1 MAIWRAHGRQSRS
14 KCVQRT
20 STEREFRWK
29 FNLDASAIGE
39 YGLDFR
45 GRKIASAMKTLV
57 TGATGFLG
65 SHVACALA
73 GRGDNVRVLVRPSSD
88 LRALDGLD
96 VERVTGDLRD
106 SASLDRALEGVQRV
120 FHVAAD
126 YRLWARDPREI
137 HESNVNGTQNLLD
150 AARRAGVEKFV
161 YTSTVATI
169 AVPRRGALPNE
180 ETQSSVDEMIGHY
193 KRSKFAAEKC
203 AVLAAEAGLPVV
215 IVNPTTPVG
224 PGDWKPTPTG
234 KIIVDFLNGRMPG
247 YVDTGLNFVPVEDCA
262 RGHLL
267 AAERGCIGERYIL
280 GGRNLTLKQMLD
292 VLSLASGRPAP
303 QWKIP
308 YALAY
313 AAGCANTGI
322 SRLLGREPRIPLE
335 GVRMARHKMFVDAS
349 KAERDLGFAP
359 GPIDA
364 ALERAVEWYESR
376 GYVAASNRP
385 AIARARAA

>member
-1 MAIWRAHGRQSRS
+1 
-14 KCVQRT
+14 
-20 STEREFRWK
+20 
-29 FNLDASAIGE
+29 
-39 YGLDFR
+39 
-45 GRKIASAMKTLV
+45 MKTLV

-65 SHVACALA
+65 SHVARALA
-73 GRGDNVRVLVRPSSD
+73 GRGENVRVLVRPSSN

-96 VERVTGDLRD
+96 VQRFTGDLRNCV
-106 SASLDRALEGVQRV
+106 SLERALDGVQRV

-137 HESNVNGTQNLLD
+137 HESNVTGTQNLLN
-150 AARRAGVEKFV
+150 AARRSGVEKFV

-169 AVPRRGALPNE
+169 AVPREGGLPNE

-193 KRSKFAAEKC
+193 KHSKFEAERCAIRAAQ
-203 AVLAAEAGLPVV
+203 AGLPVV

-247 YVDTGLNFVPVEDCA
+247 YVETGLNFVPVEDCA

-267 AAERGCIGERYIL
+267 AAERGRAGERYIL

-292 VLSLASGRPAP
+292 ILSLTSGRPAP
-303 QWKIP
+303 RWKVP
-308 YALAY
+308 YVLAY
-313 AAGCANTGI
+313 AAGYVDTGV
-322 SRLLGREPRIPLE
+322 SRLLGLEPQIPLE

-349 KAERDLGFAP
+349 KAERDLGFTP
-359 GPIDA
+359 GPIEA
-364 ALERAVEWYESR
+364 ALERAVAWYESN
-376 GYVAASNRP
+376 GYVAAGRAP
-385 AIARARAA
+385 AVAGVRAA